1 MPGRLVSE
9 AWKNL
14 ERRVAKSLGGKRLWR
29 PDYGDSQPD
38 GENELEVWDTKCYRR
53 HAAVSLYLEN
63 EAKYRKFAG
72 GRRFL
77 LILFS
82 RERHKQGEFVVLRL
96 ADYIDLKRKA
106 GEIE

>member
-1 MPGRLVSE
+1 M
-9 AWKNL
+9 
-14 ERRVAKSLGGKRLWR
+14 ERRVAKLLGGVRLWR

-38 GENELEVWDTKCYRR
+38 GENEREVWDTKCYQR
-53 HAAVSLYLEN
+53 HAAVSQYLACE
-63 EAKYRKFAG
+63 EKYRTFAN

-82 RERHKQGEFVVLRL
+82 RDRHRQGDFVLLRIN
-96 ADYIDLKRKA
+96 DYINLKRKA